1 MQLITNYGP
10 SAVCVLALDIRAD
23 GQWCDFHARCNL
35 GAYEDGRP
43 KHSATWLARS
53 SFGIFGHWW
62 EGMGEPFDKFI
73 AGCDPGYVLGKIG
86 QKVYC
91 ERTILTSLNRA
102 IFTGRATKEEKKA
115 AAQRLKELAREY
127 RDEPLC
133 DAVYQDPTIG
143 KCIVEWSDLRTMD
156 WEPAAVNFVK
166 RLWPAIVAEVGR
178 KMEEWR
184 AQTTAAAG

>member
-35 GAYEDGRP
+35 GAYEDGKP
-43 KHSATWLARS
+43 KHSANWVARS

-73 AGCDPGYVLGKIG
+73 AGCDPGYVLGKIAD
-86 QKVYC
+86 KVVS
-91 ERTILTSLNRA
+91 EKKMLSEVKRA
-102 IFTGRATKEEKKA
+102 IFIGRASKDAKSEAVK
-115 AAQRLKELAREY
+115 RLKELAKHYDGHSLATAIYEDVAISR
-127 RDEPLC
+127 C
-133 DAVYQDPTIG
+133 VS
-143 KCIVEWSDLRTMD
+143 EWSDLSTTD
-156 WEPAAVNFVK
+156 WDPSAVNFVK